1 MDANDHSFYSN
12 RSGSYFN
19 KGEFEKALE
28 DAELC
33 IQKNKD
39 FVKGYSRKGLALER
53 LKKHEEALNAYEEG
67 LKLDSSN

>member
-19 KGEFEKALE
+19 KGDFQKALE

-33 IQKNKD
+33 IQSNKD
-39 FVKGYSRKGLALER
+39 FVKGYSRKGLALE
-53 LKKHEEALNAYEEG
+53 
-67 LKLDSSN
+67 KL